1 MKFPRWFPS
10 SISLLN
16 FFIIA
21 FIIYTVIALILSFS
35 NYTVKTITVKSK
47 TAYSSGRAHYN
58 MIIDT
63 NGNTYFVEN
72 YIFIGLFNSA
82 EIYGSMD
89 VGKSY
94 SVSTYGVRIPILGLF
109 PNIVKATPA

>member
-10 SISLLN
+10 SNSLIY
-16 FFIIA
+16 FFAIA
-21 FIIYTVIALILSFS
+21 FIIYIVIALILSFS
-35 NYTVKTITVKSK
+35 NHTVKTITVKSK
-47 TAYSSGRAHYN
+47 TEYSSGRAHYN

-63 NGNTYFVEN
+63 NGNTYFVTN
-72 YIFIGLFNSA
+72 SLFIGVFNSA

-109 PNIVKATPA
+109 PNIVKAIPV